1 VTTGFDFLD
10 PHMLVSVAAGV
21 ILLLVLLRIP
31 YLGGLLRFLFSAAI
45 LVLIVVL
52 IVQRAPFDPFLAR
65 LMSRLKLDTQEVVGK
80 ELRIRMAGNGHFMAD
95 ARINGVE
102 RRMLIDSGATIT
114 ALSARTAAA
123 AGLEPQADVVP
134 VVIRTANG
142 MIPAQTATVDVIEV
156 GNITARNLKV
166 VISPAFGDID
176 VLGMNFLSKLQSWR
190 VEDNI
195 LVLVPHHP
203 QPVSR

>member
-10 PHMLVSVAAGV
+10 PQMLLTVAAGV
-21 ILLLVLLRIP
+21 ILLFVLLRIP
-31 YLGGLLRFLFSAAI
+31 YLGGLLRFLFSTAM

-80 ELRIRMAGNGHFMAD
+80 ELRIRLAGNGHFMAN

-102 RRMLIDSGATIT
+102 RRMLIDSGATVT

-123 AGLEPQADVVP
+123 AGLEPQAHVVP

-142 MIPAQTATVDVIEV
+142 MIRAQTATVGLVEV

-166 VISPAFGDID
+166 VISPAFGDVD
-176 VLGMNFLSKLQSWR
+176 VLGMNFLSKLRSWR
-190 VEDNI
+190 VEDNV
-195 LVLVPHHP
+195 LVMVPHHP
-203 QPVSR
+203 QPVSG

>member
-1 VTTGFDFLD
+1 MTTGFDFLD
-10 PHMLVSVAAGV
+10 PQMLMSVAAAV

-31 YLGGLLRFLFSAAI
+31 YLGGLLRFLFSAAM

-52 IVQRAPFDPFLAR
+52 VVQRAPFDPFLAR
-65 LMSRLKLDTQEVVGK
+65 LMNRLNLDTQEVVGK
-80 ELRIRMAGNGHFMAD
+80 ELRIRMAGNGHFMAN

-102 RRMLIDSGATIT
+102 RRMLIDSGATVT

-123 AGLEPQADVVP
+123 AGLEPQADLVP
-134 VVIRTANG
+134 IVIRTANG
-142 MIPAQTATVDVIEV
+142 MIHAQTATVDLVEV

-166 VISPAFGDID
+166 VISPAFGDVD
-176 VLGMNFLSKLQSWR
+176 VLGMNFLSKLRSWR

>member
-10 PHMLVSVAAGV
+10 PQMLISVAAGV
-21 ILLLVLLRIP
+21 ILLLILLRIP
-31 YLGGLLRFLFSAAI
+31 YLGGLLRFLFSAAM

-65 LMSRLKLDTQEVVGK
+65 LMSRLNLDTQEVVGK
-80 ELRIRMAGNGHFMAD
+80 ELRIRMAGNGHFMAT

-142 MIPAQTATVDVIEV
+142 VIPAQTATVDVIAV

-166 VISPAFGDID
+166 VISPAFGDVD

>member
-1 VTTGFDFLD
+1 MTTGLDFLD
-10 PHMLVSVAAGV
+10 PQMLLTIAAGV

-31 YLGGLLRFLFSAAI
+31 YLGGLLRFLFSAAM
-45 LVLIVVL
+45 LVLVVVL

-65 LMSRLKLDTQEVVGK
+65 LMSRLNLDTQEVVGT
-80 ELRIRMAGNGHFMAD
+80 ELRIRMAGNGHFMAN
-95 ARINGVE
+95 ASINGVE
-102 RRMLIDSGATIT
+102 RRMLIDSGATVT

-142 MIPAQTATVDVIEV
+142 MIRAQTATVDVVV

-166 VISPAFGDID
+166 VISPAFGDVD
-176 VLGMNFLSKLQSWR
+176 VLGMNFLSKLRSWR
-190 VEDNI
+190 VEGNL
-195 LVLVPHHP
+195 LVMVPHQP
-203 QPVSR
+203 QPASR

>member
-1 VTTGFDFLD
+1 MTTGFDFLD
-10 PHMLVSVAAGV
+10 PQMLISVAAGV
-21 ILLLVLLRIP
+21 ILLLILLRIP
-31 YLGGLLRFLFSAAI
+31 YLGGLLRFLFSAAM

-65 LMSRLKLDTQEVVGK
+65 LMSRLNLDTQEVVGK
-80 ELRIRMAGNGHFMAD
+80 ELRIRMAGNGHFMAT

-142 MIPAQTATVDVIEV
+142 VIPAQTATVDVIAV

-166 VISPAFGDID
+166 VISPAFGDVD

>member
-1 VTTGFDFLD
+1 MTTGFDFLD
-10 PHMLVSVAAGV
+10 PQLLVTLAAGV
-21 ILLLVLLRIP
+21 ILLLLLLRIP
-31 YLGGLLRFLFSAAI
+31 YLGGLLRFLFSAAM

-52 IVQRAPFDPFLAR
+52 VVQRAPFDPFLAR

-80 ELRIRMAGNGHFMAD
+80 ELRIRLAGNGHFMAN

-102 RRMLIDSGATIT
+102 RRMLIDSGATVT
-114 ALSARTAAA
+114 ALSARTAEA

-142 MIPAQTATVDVIEV
+142 MIRAQTATVGLVEV

-166 VISPAFGDID
+166 VISPAFGDVD
-176 VLGMNFLSKLQSWR
+176 VLGMNFLSKLRSWR
-190 VEDNI
+190 VEDNV

>member
-1 VTTGFDFLD
+1 MTTGFDFLD

-21 ILLLVLLRIP
+21 ILLLILLRIP
-31 YLGGLLRFLFSAAI
+31 YLGGLLRFLFSVAM

-80 ELRIRMAGNGHFMAD
+80 ELRIRMAGNGHFMAN

-102 RRMLIDSGATIT
+102 RPMLIDSGATIT

-123 AGLEPQADVVP
+123 AGLEPQANVVP

-156 GNITARNLKV
+156 GNITARKLKV
-166 VISPAFGDID
+166 VISPAFGDVD

-203 QPVSR
+203 QPASR

>member
-21 ILLLVLLRIP
+21 ILLLILLRIP
-31 YLGGLLRFLFSAAI
+31 YLGGLLRFLFSAAM

-80 ELRIRMAGNGHFMAD
+80 ELRIRIAGNGHFMAN

-102 RRMLIDSGATIT
+102 RPMLIDSGATIT

-142 MIPAQTATVDVIEV
+142 MIPAQTATVDVIKV
-156 GNITARNLKV
+156 GNITARKLKV
-166 VISPAFGDID
+166 VISPAFGDVD

-203 QPVSR
+203 QPASR

>member
-1 VTTGFDFLD
+1 MTTGFDFLD
-10 PHMLVSVAAGV
+10 PQMLLTVAAGV

-31 YLGGLLRFLFSAAI
+31 YLGGLLRFLFSAAM

-52 IVQRAPFDPFLAR
+52 VVQRAPFDPFLAR

-80 ELRIRMAGNGHFMAD
+80 ELRIRMAGNGHFMAN

-102 RRMLIDSGATIT
+102 RRMLIDSGATVT

-142 MIPAQTATVDVIEV
+142 MIRAQTATVDVVEV

-166 VISPAFGDID
+166 VISPAFGDVD
-176 VLGMNFLSKLQSWR
+176 VLGMNFLSKLRSWS
-190 VEDNI
+190 VEDNV
-195 LVLVPHHP
+195 LVMVPHHP
-203 QPVSR
+203 QPVS

>member
-1 VTTGFDFLD
+1 MTTGFDFLD
-10 PHMLVSVAAGV
+10 PQMLVTVAAGV
-21 ILLLVLLRIP
+21 ILLLLLLRIP
-31 YLGGLLRFLFSAAI
+31 YLGGLLRFLFSAAM
-45 LVLIVVL
+45 LVLIIVL
-52 IVQRAPFDPFLAR
+52 VVQRAPFDPFLAG

-80 ELRIRMAGNGHFMAD
+80 ELRIRLAGNGHFMAN

-102 RRMLIDSGATIT
+102 RRMLIDSGATVT

-142 MIPAQTATVDVIEV
+142 MIRAQTATVGLVEV

-166 VISPAFGDID
+166 VISPAFGDVD
-176 VLGMNFLSKLQSWR
+176 VLGMNFLSKLRSWR
-190 VEDNI
+190 VEDNV

-203 QPVSR
+203 QPVSG

>member
-1 VTTGFDFLD
+1 MTTGFDFLD
-10 PHMLVSVAAGV
+10 PQMLMSVAAAV

-31 YLGGLLRFLFSAAI
+31 YLGGLLRFLFSAAM

-52 IVQRAPFDPFLAR
+52 VVQRAPFDPFLAR
-65 LMSRLKLDTQEVVGK
+65 LMNRLNLDTQEVVGK
-80 ELRIRMAGNGHFMAD
+80 ELRIRMAGNGHFMAN

-102 RRMLIDSGATIT
+102 RRMLIDSGATVT

-123 AGLEPQADVVP
+123 AGLEPQADLVP
-134 VVIRTANG
+134 IVIRTANG
-142 MIPAQTATVDVIEV
+142 MIHAQTATVDLVEV

-166 VISPAFGDID
+166 VISPAFGDVD
-176 VLGMNFLSKLQSWR
+176 VLGMNFLSKLRSWR
-190 VEDNI
+190 VEDNV
-195 LVLVPHHP
+195 LVLVPRHP

>member
-1 VTTGFDFLD
+1 MTTGFDFLD
-10 PHMLVSVAAGV
+10 PQMLLTVAAGV
-21 ILLLVLLRIP
+21 ILLFVLLRIP
-31 YLGGLLRFLFSAAI
+31 YLGGLLRFLFSTAM

-65 LMSRLKLDTQEVVGK
+65 LMSRLKLDTQEVVGR
-80 ELRIRMAGNGHFMAD
+80 ELRIRMAGNGHFMAN

-102 RRMLIDSGATIT
+102 RRMLIDSGATVT

-134 VVIRTANG
+134 IVIRTANG
-142 MIPAQTATVDVIEV
+142 MIRAQTATVAVVEV

-166 VISPAFGDID
+166 VISPAFGDVD
-176 VLGMNFLSKLQSWR
+176 VLGMNFLSKLRSWR
-190 VEDNI
+190 VEDNV
-195 LVLVPHHP
+195 LVMVPHHP
-203 QPVSR
+203 QPVS

>member
-10 PHMLVSVAAGV
+10 PQMLISVAAGV
-21 ILLLVLLRIP
+21 ILLLILLRIP
-31 YLGGLLRFLFSAAI
+31 YLGGLLRFLFSAAM

-80 ELRIRMAGNGHFMAD
+80 ELRIRMAGNGHFMAT

-142 MIPAQTATVDVIEV
+142 VIPAQTATVDVIAV

-166 VISPAFGDID
+166 VISPAFGDVD